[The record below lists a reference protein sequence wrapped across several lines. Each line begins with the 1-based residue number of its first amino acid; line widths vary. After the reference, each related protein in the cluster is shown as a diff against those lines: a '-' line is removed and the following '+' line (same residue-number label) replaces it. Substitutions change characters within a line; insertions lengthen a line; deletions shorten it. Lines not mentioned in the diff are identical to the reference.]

1 MRTSRRLSPR
11 GPPPDGPSPH
21 LDRPGAGGAE
31 RRQRAGWAAGSGARS
46 AGGAGTAEREGAGR
60 GPGLLAVPSPPARP
74 SRGTLASVL
83 ARQHPSLR
91 SCLLCGHRGRQLEQN
106 PEDPPL
112 GVLGVEGVGG
122 AGWSPFPQAQTHRS
136 AGGDRGP
143 GRPGEQAVEA
153 QPEGGQPVLQLFQGS
168 GPHSGSDWGKE
179 RTFLRH
185 PHLFLLGLFS
195 PQEPQQPPSLSSS
208 SFPGPPTPS
217 LSACGPAPLPGLC
230 SDHGA

>member
-11 GPPPDGPSPH
+11 GPPPVGPSPH
-21 LDRPGAGGAE
+21 LDGPGAGGAE
-31 RRQRAGWAAGSGARS
+31 RRQRGGWAAGSGARS
-46 AGGAGTAEREGAGR
+46 AGGTGTAEREGAGR

-74 SRGTLASVL
+74 SRGTLASGPACCAVTG
-83 ARQHPSLR
+83 AASWSRTLR
-91 SCLLCGHRGRQLEQN
+91 TLHWGSWVMRA
-106 PEDPPL
+106 
-112 GVLGVEGVGG
+112 VGG

-143 GRPGEQAVEA
+143 GRPGKQAVEA

-179 RTFLRH
+179 RMFLLH
-185 PHLFLLGLFS
+185 PHLSLLGLFS

-208 SFPGPPTPS
+208 FPGPPPPAPS

-230 SDHGA
+230 SEHRA